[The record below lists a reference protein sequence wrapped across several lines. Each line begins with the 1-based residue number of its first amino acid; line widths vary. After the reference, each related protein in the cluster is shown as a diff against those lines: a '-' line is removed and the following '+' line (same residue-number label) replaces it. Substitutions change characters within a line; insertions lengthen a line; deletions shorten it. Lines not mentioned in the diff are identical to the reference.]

1 MCLLII
7 NRLTSVGCRINT
19 MEFNKARV
27 SLSLAFVLLA
37 GIFFSVLSV
46 AMPAT
51 TDVVVAKSHDSNL
64 TNESLPRFNS
74 VSEAVAYI
82 ESHEP
87 QKDKVW
93 TVFISEG
100 IYRERVVINADNVHL
115 VGQSQETT
123 TVVFNRYAGQ
133 KVAENSEEKWGTRRT
148 ATVEILGDNITI
160 ENITIANDFDYPG
173 NEVKAKDDPT
183 RLSGTQA
190 VALKTD
196 VNSDR
201 TYLKNVALWGYQ
213 DTLYLKGDRALI
225 EGGTIAGHIDFI
237 FGEGTAFFES
247 VSIVSRA
254 RHSGGDSEG
263 LTGYITAPSTHLQRP
278 YGLTFNNCRLE
289 RENDV
294 PDESVAL
301 GRPWHPTT
309 TFSDGR
315 YANPFAVG
323 KATFI
328 NTYMDTHITPTRWT
342 TMGGTTPKGTKRPFS
357 PHTEARFSEYQS
369 FGDGAPKEAASPA
382 IDSHFLNDKEAE
394 FYTKDAVLRGWV
406 PNDFPSDDE

>member
-1 MCLLII
+1 MKMTKVRYPI
-7 NRLTSVGCRINT
+7 NVALG
-19 MEFNKARV
+19 
-27 SLSLAFVLLA
+27 LLA
-37 GIFFSVLSV
+37 AGMFSGLSV

-51 TDVVVAKSHDSNL
+51 TDIVVGKLHDRDLANTSVN
-64 TNESLPRFNS
+64 TALPHFNS
-74 VSEAVAYI
+74 ITQAVAYI
-82 ESHEP
+82 ESHESH
-87 QKDKVW
+87 KAKVW
-93 TVFISEG
+93 TVFINEG

-123 TVVFNRYAGQ
+123 TIVFNRYAGQ
-133 KVAENSEEKWGTRRT
+133 KIAENAKEKWGTRRT
-148 ATVEILGDNITI
+148 ATVEILGNNITL
-160 ENITIANDFDYPG
+160 EDITITNDFDYPG
-173 NEVKAKDDPT
+173 NEVKAQDDPT

-196 VNSDR
+196 ANSDR

-237 FGEGTAFFES
+237 FGEGTAFFDR
-247 VSIVSRA
+247 VTILSRA
-254 RHSGGDSEG
+254 RYSNGDIEG

-278 YGLTFNNCRLE
+278 YGLTFSNCRLE
-289 RENDV
+289 REDGV

-315 YANPFAVG
+315 YANLYAVG
-323 KATFI
+323 KTTFI
-328 NTYMDTHITPTRWT
+328 NTYMAGHIIQKRWT
-342 TMGGTTPKGTKRPFS
+342 TMGGTTRSGTKRPFN

-369 FGDGAPKEAASPA
+369 HGEGAPKVTSSPA
-382 IDSHFLNDKEAE
+382 INSHFLNDKNAA
-394 FYTKDAVLRGWV
+394 FYTKEAVLRGWM
-406 PNDFPSDDE
+406 PNNVPSDTK

>member
-1 MCLLII
+1 
-7 NRLTSVGCRINT
+7 

-27 SLSLAFVLLA
+27 SLHLAFVLLA
-37 GIFFSVLSV
+37 GILLSGLSA

-51 TDVVVAKSHDSNL
+51 TDIVVAKSHDSDDDSGVS
-64 TNESLPRFNS
+64 TDALPRFNS
-74 VSEAVAYI
+74 VSQAVAYI

-93 TVFISEG
+93 TVFINEG
-100 IYRERVVINADNVHL
+100 MYRERVVINVDNVHL
-115 VGQSQETT
+115 IGQSQETT
-123 TVVFNRYAGQ
+123 TIVFNRYAGQ
-133 KVAENSEEKWGTRRT
+133 KVAENSDEKWGTRRT
-148 ATVEILGDNITI
+148 ATVEILGDNITL
-160 ENITIANDFDYPG
+160 ENITITNDFDYPG
-173 NEVKAKDDPT
+173 NEVKAKNDPT

-213 DTLYLKGDRALI
+213 DTLYLKGDRALV

-237 FGEGTAFFES
+237 FGEGTAFFEG
-247 VSIVSRA
+247 VSIVSRT
-254 RHSGGDSEG
+254 RYSGGDSEG

-289 RENDV
+289 RENGV

-315 YANPFAVG
+315 YANPYAVG
-323 KATFI
+323 KSTFI
-328 NTYMDTHITPTRWT
+328 NTYMDSHIANFRWAPMKGKTADGVTRL
-342 TMGGTTPKGTKRPFS
+342 FS
-357 PHTEARFSEYQS
+357 PHTEARFAEYGSYGPGTPQ
-369 FGDGAPKEAASPA
+369 PA
-382 IDSHFLNDKEAE
+382 DLPDYSSHFLSAPSAS
-394 FYTKDAVLRGWV
+394 FYRKSYILKGWDPV
-406 PNDFPSDDE
+406 TD

>member
-1 MCLLII
+1 
-7 NRLTSVGCRINT
+7 

-37 GIFFSVLSV
+37 GILFSGLSA

-51 TDVVVAKSHDSNL
+51 TDVVVAKSRDSDDDSDV
-64 TNESLPRFNS
+64 TKDALPHFNS
-74 VSEAVAYI
+74 VSQAVAYI
-82 ESHEP
+82 ASHKP

-93 TVFISEG
+93 TVFINEG
-100 IYRERVVINADNVHL
+100 IYRERVVINVDNVHF

-123 TVVFNRYAGQ
+123 TIVFNRYAGQ
-133 KVAENSEEKWGTRRT
+133 QVAENSQEKWGTRRT
-148 ATVEILGDNITI
+148 ATVEILGDNITL
-160 ENITIANDFDYPG
+160 ENITITNDFDYPG

-247 VSIVSRA
+247 VSIVSRT
-254 RHSGGDSEG
+254 RYSGGDSEG

-289 RENDV
+289 REHGV

-315 YANPFAVG
+315 YANPYAVG
-323 KATFI
+323 KTTFI
-328 NTYMDTHITPTRWT
+328 NTYMAGHIIQKRWT
-342 TMGGTTPKGTKRPFS
+342 TMGGTTPSGTKRPFN

-369 FGDGAPKEAASPA
+369 HGEGAPKAVSSPA
-382 IDSHFLNDKEAE
+382 INSHFLNDKNAA
-394 FYTKDAVLRGWV
+394 FYTKEAVLRGWV
-406 PNDFPSDDE
+406 PNNIPNDIK

>member
-1 MCLLII
+1 MEITKTRYSVNIAFAILASMLLSGFC
-7 NRLTSVGCRINT
+7 T
-19 MEFNKARV
+19 
-27 SLSLAFVLLA
+27 
-37 GIFFSVLSV
+37 

-51 TDVVVAKSHDSNL
+51 TDVVVTKSRASDSANASVN
-64 TNESLPRFNS
+64 TSLPRFHS
-74 VSEAVAYI
+74 VSQAVAYI
-82 ESHEP
+82 ESHES

-93 TVFISEG
+93 TVFVNEG
-100 IYRERVVINADNVHL
+100 IYRERVVINTDNVHL

-123 TVVFNRYAGQ
+123 TIVFDRYAGQ
-133 KVAENSEEKWGTRRT
+133 KVAENSSEKWGTRRT
-148 ATVEILGDNITI
+148 ATVEILGDNITL
-160 ENITIANDFDYPG
+160 ENITIINDFDYPG

-190 VALKTD
+190 VALKTG

-247 VSIVSRA
+247 VSIVSRK
-254 RHSGGDSEG
+254 RYSGGDSEG

-289 RENDV
+289 RENGV

-328 NTYMDTHITPTRWT
+328 NTYMDTHIIPTRWT
-342 TMGGTTPKGTKRPFS
+342 TMGGTTPKGDKRPFS
-357 PHTEARFSEYQS
+357 PHTEARFSEYKS
-369 FGDGAPKEAASPA
+369 YGKGGKNIANSTDVR
-382 IDSHFLNDKEAE
+382 SHILSDVLAT
-394 FYTKDAVLRGWV
+394 FYTKESVLRGWQ
-406 PNDFPSDDE
+406 PSEMSHIEEMK